1 MAVRASVMPTF
12 YDLSVKSPSRALTF
26 VPGIG
31 LTLLITFV
39 GFAVHDRFDA
49 VSPLVASL
57 AIGVALGNL
66 GAVPAVCAPG
76 VKFSAK
82 KILRLGIML
91 LGSQLAVSQVVEL
104 GGAELAV
111 VIVVVAATFLGTMW
125 LGPRLGVSRPLSLL
139 VATGF
144 SICGASAVAAM
155 EGVAEADEEEVTYA
169 IALVTLCGSL
179 AIILL
184 PALRNVVGL
193 DAAEMFGAWVG
204 ASVHDV
210 AQVIATSSTGGDS
223 AVQSAT
229 VVKLSRV
236 VLLAPLV
243 AMVSVWLR
251 TPRAGLTSKSTSSK
265 VSVVPIFVV
274 GFIAMILVRTTGV
287 LSDDVLSTLKTIE
300 QWCLASALV
309 GLGAEVRLSKLLR
322 VGGRPL
328 ALAGI
333 SWGAIATL
341 SLVGVH
347 LVN

>member
-1 MAVRASVMPTF
+1 MNA
-12 YDLSVKSPSRALTF
+12 PSRSLTILPGFALA
-26 VPGIG
+26 
-31 LTLLITFV
+31 LLVTFV
-39 GFAVHDRFDA
+39 GFQVHERFDT

-57 AIGVALGNL
+57 VIGVVLGNL
-66 GAVPAVCAPG
+66 GAVPAACAPG
-76 VKFSAK
+76 IKFTAK
-82 KILRLGIML
+82 RVLRFGIVL
-91 LGSQLAVSQVVEL
+91 LGTQLAVSQVIEL
-104 GGAELAV
+104 GGAELLVVIAV
-111 VIVVVAATFLGTMW
+111 VTLTFLGTMW

-179 AIILL
+179 AIVLL
-184 PALRNVVGL
+184 PSLRNVAGL
-193 DAAEMFGAWVG
+193 DAPELFGAWVG

-210 AQVIATSSTGGDS
+210 AQVIATSSTGGDAS
-223 AVQSAT
+223 VHAAT

-243 AMVSVWLR
+243 AMVSIWLR
-251 TPRAGLTSKSTSSK
+251 TPREGLTSRQGSKSPTI
-265 VSVVPIFVV
+265 VPIFVL
-274 GFIAMILVRTTGV
+274 GFLAMILVRTSGV
-287 LSDDVLSTLKTIE
+287 LSDDVLSRLKTIE
-300 QWCLASALV
+300 QWCLACALV
-309 GLGAEVRLSKLLR
+309 SLGSEVRVRKLLR

-328 ALAGI
+328 LLALI
-333 SWGAIATL
+333 SWGGIAGL

>member
-1 MAVRASVMPTF
+1 MNA
-12 YDLSVKSPSRALTF
+12 PSRSLTILPGFALA
-26 VPGIG
+26 
-31 LTLLITFV
+31 LLVTFV
-39 GFAVHDRFDA
+39 GFQVHERFDT

-57 AIGVALGNL
+57 VIGVVLGNL

-76 VKFSAK
+76 IKFTAK
-82 KILRLGIML
+82 RVLRFGIVL
-91 LGSQLAVSQVVEL
+91 LGTQLAVSQVIEL
-104 GGAELAV
+104 GGAELLVVIAV
-111 VIVVVAATFLGTMW
+111 VTLTFLGTMW

-179 AIILL
+179 AIVLL
-184 PALRNVVGL
+184 PSLRNVAGL
-193 DAAEMFGAWVG
+193 DAPELFGAWVG

-210 AQVIATSSTGGDS
+210 AQVIATSSTGGDAS
-223 AVQSAT
+223 VHAAT

-243 AMVSVWLR
+243 AMVSIWLR
-251 TPRAGLTSKSTSSK
+251 APREGLTSRQGSKSPTI
-265 VSVVPIFVV
+265 VPIFVL
-274 GFIAMILVRTTGV
+274 GFLAMILVRTSGV
-287 LSDDVLSTLKTIE
+287 LSDDVLSRLKTIE
-300 QWCLASALV
+300 QWCLACALV
-309 GLGAEVRLSKLLR
+309 SLGSEVRVRKLLR

-328 ALAGI
+328 LLALI
-333 SWGAIATL
+333 SWGGIAGL

>member
-1 MAVRASVMPTF
+1 MTILPGF
-12 YDLSVKSPSRALTF
+12 ALA
-26 VPGIG
+26 
-31 LTLLITFV
+31 LLVTFV
-39 GFAVHDRFDA
+39 GFQVHERFDT

-57 AIGVALGNL
+57 VIGVVLGNL

-76 VKFSAK
+76 IKFTAK
-82 KILRLGIML
+82 RVLRFGIVL
-91 LGSQLAVSQVVEL
+91 LGTQLAVSQVIEL
-104 GGAELAV
+104 GGAELLVVIAV
-111 VIVVVAATFLGTMW
+111 VTLTFLGTMW

-179 AIILL
+179 AIVLL
-184 PALRNVVGL
+184 PSLRNVAGL
-193 DAAEMFGAWVG
+193 DAPELFGAWVG

-210 AQVIATSSTGGDS
+210 AQVIATSSTGGDAS
-223 AVQSAT
+223 VHAAT

-243 AMVSVWLR
+243 AMVSIWLR
-251 TPRAGLTSKSTSSK
+251 TPREGLTSRQGSKSPTI
-265 VSVVPIFVV
+265 VPIFVL
-274 GFIAMILVRTTGV
+274 GFLAMILVRTSGV
-287 LSDDVLSTLKTIE
+287 LSDDVLSRLKTIE
-300 QWCLASALV
+300 QWCLACALV
-309 GLGAEVRLSKLLR
+309 SLGSEVRVRKLLR

-328 ALAGI
+328 LLALI
-333 SWGAIATL
+333 SWGGIAGL

>member
-1 MAVRASVMPTF
+1 MNV
-12 YDLSVKSPSRALTF
+12 PSRSLTILPGFALA
-26 VPGIG
+26 
-31 LTLLITFV
+31 LLVTFV
-39 GFAVHDRFDA
+39 GFQVHHRFDT

-57 AIGVALGNL
+57 VIGVVLGNL
-66 GAVPAVCAPG
+66 GAVPAVCTPG
-76 VKFSAK
+76 IKFTAK
-82 KILRLGIML
+82 RVLRFGIVL
-91 LGSQLAVSQVVEL
+91 LGSQLAVSQVIEL
-104 GGAELAV
+104 GGAELLVVIAV
-111 VIVVVAATFLGTMW
+111 VTTTFLGTMW

-184 PALRNVVGL
+184 PSLRTLAGL
-193 DAAEMFGAWVG
+193 EAPEMFGAWVG

-210 AQVIATSSTGGDS
+210 AQVIATSSTGGDA
-223 AVQSAT
+223 AVHAAT

-243 AMVSVWLR
+243 AIVSLWLR
-251 TPRAGLTSKSTSSK
+251 TPRTGLTSRQGAKSPTI
-265 VSVVPIFVV
+265 VPVFVL
-274 GFIAMILVRTTGV
+274 GFLAMILVRTSGILSSEV
-287 LSDDVLSTLKTIE
+287 LANLKTIE
-300 QWCLASALV
+300 QWCLACALV
-309 GLGAEVRLSKLLR
+309 SLGSEVRIRKLLR

-328 ALAGI
+328 LLALI
-333 SWGAIATL
+333 SWGGIAGL

>member
-1 MAVRASVMPTF
+1 MNAT
-12 YDLSVKSPSRALTF
+12 SRSLTILPGFALA
-26 VPGIG
+26 
-31 LTLLITFV
+31 LLVTFV
-39 GFAVHDRFDA
+39 GFQVHERFDT

-57 AIGVALGNL
+57 VIGVILGNL
-66 GAVPAVCAPG
+66 GAVPAACAPG
-76 VKFSAK
+76 IKFTAK
-82 KILRLGIML
+82 RVLRFGIVL
-91 LGSQLAVSQVVEL
+91 LGTQLAVSQVIKL
-104 GGAELAV
+104 GGAELLVVIAV
-111 VIVVVAATFLGTMW
+111 VTLTFLGTMW

-179 AIILL
+179 AIVLL
-184 PALRNVVGL
+184 PTLRDIVGL
-193 DAAEMFGAWVG
+193 DAPELFGAWVG

-210 AQVIATSSTGGDS
+210 AQVIATSSTGGDAS
-223 AVQSAT
+223 VHAAT

-243 AMVSVWLR
+243 AMVSIWLR
-251 TPRAGLTSKSTSSK
+251 TPREGLTSRQGSKSPTI
-265 VSVVPIFVV
+265 VPIFVL
-274 GFIAMILVRTTGV
+274 GFLAMILVRTSGV
-287 LSDDVLSTLKTIE
+287 LSDDVLSRLKTIE
-300 QWCLASALV
+300 QWCLACALV
-309 GLGAEVRLSKLLR
+309 SLGSEVRVRKLLR

-328 ALAGI
+328 LLALI
-333 SWGAIATL
+333 SWGGIAGL

>member
-1 MAVRASVMPTF
+1 MPTF

-82 KILRLGIML
+82 KILRLGIVL

-184 PALRNVVGL
+184 PALRSVVGL

-251 TPRAGLTSKSTSSK
+251 TPRAGLRSKSTSSK

-287 LSDDVLSTLKTIE
+287 LSDDVLSTLKTVE

-309 GLGAEVRLSKLLR
+309 GLGAEVRLAKLLR

>member
-1 MAVRASVMPTF
+1 MAVRASDMPTF

-82 KILRLGIML
+82 KILRLGIVL

-184 PALRNVVGL
+184 PALRSVVGL

-243 AMVSVWLR
+243 AMVSIWLR

-287 LSDDVLSTLKTIE
+287 LSDDVLSTLKTVE

-309 GLGAEVRLSKLLR
+309 GLGAEVRLAKLLR

>member
-1 MAVRASVMPTF
+1 MNA
-12 YDLSVKSPSRALTF
+12 PSRSLTILPGFALA
-26 VPGIG
+26 
-31 LTLLITFV
+31 LLVTFV
-39 GFAVHDRFDA
+39 GFQVHERFDT

-57 AIGVALGNL
+57 VIGVILGNL
-66 GAVPAVCAPG
+66 GAVPAACAPG
-76 VKFSAK
+76 VKFTAK
-82 KILRLGIML
+82 RVLRFGIVL
-91 LGSQLAVSQVVEL
+91 LGTQLAVSQVIEL
-104 GGAELAV
+104 GGAELLVVIAV
-111 VIVVVAATFLGTMW
+111 VTLTFLGTMW

-179 AIILL
+179 AIVLL
-184 PALRNVVGL
+184 PTLRNVAGL
-193 DAAEMFGAWVG
+193 DAPELFGAWVG

-210 AQVIATSSTGGDS
+210 AQVIATSSTGGDAS
-223 AVQSAT
+223 VHAAT

-243 AMVSVWLR
+243 AMVSIWLR
-251 TPRAGLTSKSTSSK
+251 TPREGLTSRQGSKSPTI
-265 VSVVPIFVV
+265 VPIFVL
-274 GFIAMILVRTTGV
+274 GFLAMILVRTSGV
-287 LSDDVLSTLKTIE
+287 LSDDVLSRLKTIE
-300 QWCLASALV
+300 QWCLACALV
-309 GLGAEVRLSKLLR
+309 SLGSEVRVRKLLR

-328 ALAGI
+328 LLALI
-333 SWGAIATL
+333 SWGGIAGL

>member
-1 MAVRASVMPTF
+1 VNATNRSLTILPGF
-12 YDLSVKSPSRALTF
+12 ALA
-26 VPGIG
+26 
-31 LTLLITFV
+31 LLVTFV
-39 GFAVHDRFDA
+39 GFQVHERFDT

-57 AIGVALGNL
+57 VIGVILGNL
-66 GAVPAVCAPG
+66 GAVPAACAPG
-76 VKFSAK
+76 IKFTAK
-82 KILRLGIML
+82 RVLRFGIVL
-91 LGSQLAVSQVVEL
+91 LGTQLAVSQVIEL
-104 GGAELAV
+104 GGAELLVVIAV
-111 VIVVVAATFLGTMW
+111 VTLTFLGTMW

-179 AIILL
+179 AIVLL
-184 PALRNVVGL
+184 PTLRNVAGL
-193 DAAEMFGAWVG
+193 DAPELFGAWVG

-210 AQVIATSSTGGDS
+210 AQVIATSSTGGDAS
-223 AVQSAT
+223 VHAAT

-243 AMVSVWLR
+243 AMVSIWLR
-251 TPRAGLTSKSTSSK
+251 TPREGLTSRQGSKSPTI
-265 VSVVPIFVV
+265 VPIFVL
-274 GFIAMILVRTTGV
+274 GFLAMILVRTSGV
-287 LSDDVLSTLKTIE
+287 LSDDVLSRLKTIE
-300 QWCLASALV
+300 QWCLACALV
-309 GLGAEVRLSKLLR
+309 SLGSEVRVRKLLR

-328 ALAGI
+328 LLALI
-333 SWGAIATL
+333 SWGGIAGL

>member
-1 MAVRASVMPTF
+1 MPTF

-31 LTLLITFV
+31 LTLFITFV
-39 GFAVHDRFDA
+39 GFAIHERFDA

-82 KILRLGIML
+82 KILRLGIVL
-91 LGSQLAVSQVVEL
+91 LGSQLAVSQVVDL

-111 VIVVVAATFLGTMW
+111 VVVVVATTFLGTMW

-179 AIILL
+179 AIIFL
-184 PALRNVVGL
+184 PALRSAVGL

-210 AQVIATSSTGGDS
+210 AQVIATSSTGGDA

-251 TPRAGLTSKSTSSK
+251 TPRAGLASKSTTSK

-287 LSDDVLSTLKTIE
+287 LSDDVLSTLKTVE

-309 GLGAEVRLSKLLR
+309 GLGAEVRLTKLLR

-333 SWGAIATL
+333 SWGAIASL
-341 SLVGVH
+341 SLLGVH

>member
-1 MAVRASVMPTF
+1 SDMPTF

>member
-1 MAVRASVMPTF
+1 MNAT
-12 YDLSVKSPSRALTF
+12 SRSLTILPGFALA
-26 VPGIG
+26 
-31 LTLLITFV
+31 LLVTFV
-39 GFAVHDRFDA
+39 GFQVHERFDT

-57 AIGVALGNL
+57 VIGVILGNL
-66 GAVPAVCAPG
+66 GAVPAACAPG
-76 VKFSAK
+76 IKFTAK
-82 KILRLGIML
+82 RVLRFGIVL
-91 LGSQLAVSQVVEL
+91 LGTQLAVSQVIEL
-104 GGAELAV
+104 GGAELLVVIAV
-111 VIVVVAATFLGTMW
+111 VTLTFLGTMW

-179 AIILL
+179 AIVLL
-184 PALRNVVGL
+184 PTLRNVAGL
-193 DAAEMFGAWVG
+193 DAPELFGAWVG

-210 AQVIATSSTGGDS
+210 AQVIATSSTGGDAS
-223 AVQSAT
+223 VHAAT

-243 AMVSVWLR
+243 AMVSIWLR
-251 TPRAGLTSKSTSSK
+251 TPREGLTSRQGSKSPTL
-265 VSVVPIFVV
+265 VPIFVL
-274 GFIAMILVRTTGV
+274 GFLAMILVRTSGV
-287 LSDDVLSTLKTIE
+287 LSDDVLSRLKTIE
-300 QWCLASALV
+300 QWCLACALV
-309 GLGAEVRLSKLLR
+309 SLGSEVRVRKLLR

-328 ALAGI
+328 LLALI
-333 SWGAIATL
+333 SWGGIAGL

>member
-1 MAVRASVMPTF
+1 MPTF

-82 KILRLGIML
+82 KILRLGIVL

-184 PALRNVVGL
+184 PALRSVVGM

-287 LSDDVLSTLKTIE
+287 LSDDVLSTLKTVE

-309 GLGAEVRLSKLLR
+309 GLGAEVRLAKLLR

>member
-82 KILRLGIML
+82 KILRLGIVL

>member
-1 MAVRASVMPTF
+1 MPTF

-39 GFAVHDRFDA
+39 GFAIHDRFDA

-82 KILRLGIML
+82 KILRLGIVL

-184 PALRNVVGL
+184 PALRSVVGL

-287 LSDDVLSTLKTIE
+287 LSDDVLSTLKTVE

-309 GLGAEVRLSKLLR
+309 GLGAEVRLAKLLR

-333 SWGAIATL
+333 SWGAIATM

>member
-1 MAVRASVMPTF
+1 MPTF

-66 GAVPAVCAPG
+66 GAVPAVCSPG

-82 KILRLGIML
+82 KILRLGIVL

-184 PALRNVVGL
+184 PALRSVVGL

-287 LSDDVLSTLKTIE
+287 LSDDVLSTLKTVE

-309 GLGAEVRLSKLLR
+309 GLGAEVRLAKLLR

>member
-1 MAVRASVMPTF
+1 MPTF

-26 VPGIG
+26 VPGIA
-31 LTLLITFV
+31 LTLFITFV
-39 GFAVHDRFDA
+39 GFAVHERFDA

-82 KILRLGIML
+82 KVLRLGIVL

-111 VIVVVAATFLGTMW
+111 VVVVVATTFLGTMW

-179 AIILL
+179 AIVLL

-193 DAAEMFGAWVG
+193 ESAEMFGAWVG

-210 AQVIATSSTGGDS
+210 AQVIATSSTGGDA
-223 AVQSAT
+223 AVHSAT

-251 TPRAGLTSKSTSSK
+251 TPRAGLTSKSRTSK
-265 VSVVPIFVV
+265 VTVVPIFVV

-287 LSDDVLSTLKTIE
+287 LSSDVLSTVKTVE

-309 GLGAEVRLSKLLR
+309 GLGAEVRLTKLLR

-341 SLVGVH
+341 SLLGVH

>member
-1 MAVRASVMPTF
+1 VNA
-12 YDLSVKSPSRALTF
+12 PSRSLTILPGFALA
-26 VPGIG
+26 
-31 LTLLITFV
+31 LLVTFV
-39 GFAVHDRFDA
+39 GFQVHERFDT

-57 AIGVALGNL
+57 VIGVILGNL
-66 GAVPAVCAPG
+66 GAVPAACAPG
-76 VKFSAK
+76 IKFTAK
-82 KILRLGIML
+82 RVLRFGIVL
-91 LGSQLAVSQVVEL
+91 LGTQLAVSQVIEL
-104 GGAELAV
+104 GGAELLVVIAV
-111 VIVVVAATFLGTMW
+111 VTLTFLGTMW

-179 AIILL
+179 AIVLL
-184 PALRNVVGL
+184 PTLRNVAGL
-193 DAAEMFGAWVG
+193 DAPELFGAWVG

-210 AQVIATSSTGGDS
+210 AQVIATSSTGGDAS
-223 AVQSAT
+223 VHAAT

-243 AMVSVWLR
+243 AMVSIWLR
-251 TPRAGLTSKSTSSK
+251 TPREGLTSRQGSKSPTI
-265 VSVVPIFVV
+265 VPIFVL
-274 GFIAMILVRTTGV
+274 GFLAMILVRTSGV
-287 LSDDVLSTLKTIE
+287 LSDDVLSRLKTIE
-300 QWCLASALV
+300 QWCLACALV
-309 GLGAEVRLSKLLR
+309 SLGSEVRVRKLLR

-328 ALAGI
+328 LLALI
-333 SWGAIATL
+333 SWGGIAGL

>member
-1 MAVRASVMPTF
+1 MAVRASDMPTF

-82 KILRLGIML
+82 KILRLGIVL

-184 PALRNVVGL
+184 PALRSVVGL

-287 LSDDVLSTLKTIE
+287 LSDDVLSTLKTVE

-309 GLGAEVRLSKLLR
+309 GLGAEVRLAKLLR

>member
-1 MAVRASVMPTF
+1 MAVRASDMPTF

-66 GAVPAVCAPG
+66 GAVPAICAPG

-82 KILRLGIML
+82 KILRLGIVL

-184 PALRNVVGL
+184 PALRSVVGL

-287 LSDDVLSTLKTIE
+287 LSDDVLSTLKTVE

-309 GLGAEVRLSKLLR
+309 GLGAEVRLAKLLR

>member
-1 MAVRASVMPTF
+1 MNATNRSLTILPGF
-12 YDLSVKSPSRALTF
+12 ALA
-26 VPGIG
+26 
-31 LTLLITFV
+31 LLVTFV
-39 GFAVHDRFDA
+39 GFQVHERFDT

-57 AIGVALGNL
+57 VIGVILGNL
-66 GAVPAVCAPG
+66 GAVPAACAPG
-76 VKFSAK
+76 IKFTAK
-82 KILRLGIML
+82 RVLRFGIVL
-91 LGSQLAVSQVVEL
+91 LGTQLAVSQVIEL
-104 GGAELAV
+104 GGAELLVVIAV
-111 VIVVVAATFLGTMW
+111 VTLTFLGTMW

-179 AIILL
+179 AIVLL
-184 PALRNVVGL
+184 PTLRNVAGL
-193 DAAEMFGAWVG
+193 DAPELFGAWVG

-210 AQVIATSSTGGDS
+210 AQVIATSSTGGDAS
-223 AVQSAT
+223 VHAAT

-243 AMVSVWLR
+243 AMVSIWLR
-251 TPRAGLTSKSTSSK
+251 TPREGLTSRQGSKSPTI
-265 VSVVPIFVV
+265 VPIFVL
-274 GFIAMILVRTTGV
+274 GFLAMILVRTSGV
-287 LSDDVLSTLKTIE
+287 LSDDVLSRLKTIE
-300 QWCLASALV
+300 QWCLACALV
-309 GLGAEVRLSKLLR
+309 SLGSEVRVRKLLR

-328 ALAGI
+328 LLALI
-333 SWGAIATL
+333 SWGGIAGL

>member
-1 MAVRASVMPTF
+1 MTILPGF
-12 YDLSVKSPSRALTF
+12 ALA
-26 VPGIG
+26 
-31 LTLLITFV
+31 LLVTFV
-39 GFAVHDRFDA
+39 GFQVHERFDT

-57 AIGVALGNL
+57 VIGVVLGNL

-76 VKFSAK
+76 IKFTTK
-82 KILRLGIML
+82 RVLRFGIVL
-91 LGSQLAVSQVVEL
+91 LGTQLAVSQVIEL
-104 GGAELAV
+104 GGAELLVVIAV
-111 VIVVVAATFLGTMW
+111 VTLTFLGTMW

-179 AIILL
+179 AIVLL
-184 PALRNVVGL
+184 PSLRNVAGL
-193 DAAEMFGAWVG
+193 DAPELFGAWVG

-210 AQVIATSSTGGDS
+210 AQVIATSSTGGDAS
-223 AVQSAT
+223 VHAAT

-243 AMVSVWLR
+243 AMVSIWLR
-251 TPRAGLTSKSTSSK
+251 TPREGLTSRQGSKSPTI
-265 VSVVPIFVV
+265 VPIFVL
-274 GFIAMILVRTTGV
+274 GFLAMILVRTSGV
-287 LSDDVLSTLKTIE
+287 LSDDVLSRLKTIE
-300 QWCLASALV
+300 QWCLACALV
-309 GLGAEVRLSKLLR
+309 SLGSEVRVRKLLR

-328 ALAGI
+328 LLALI
-333 SWGAIATL
+333 SWGGIAGL

>member
-82 KILRLGIML
+82 KILRLGIVL

-287 LSDDVLSTLKTIE
+287 LSDDVLSTLKTVE

>member
-1 MAVRASVMPTF
+1 MTILPGF
-12 YDLSVKSPSRALTF
+12 ALA
-26 VPGIG
+26 
-31 LTLLITFV
+31 LLVTFV
-39 GFAVHDRFDA
+39 GFQVHERFDT

-57 AIGVALGNL
+57 VIGVVLGNL

-76 VKFSAK
+76 IKFTAK
-82 KILRLGIML
+82 RVLRFGIVL
-91 LGSQLAVSQVVEL
+91 LGTQLAVSQVIEL
-104 GGAELAV
+104 GGAELLVVIAV
-111 VIVVVAATFLGTMW
+111 VTLTFLGTMW

-179 AIILL
+179 AIVLL
-184 PALRNVVGL
+184 PTLRNVAGL
-193 DAAEMFGAWVG
+193 DAPELFGAWVG

-210 AQVIATSSTGGDS
+210 AQVIATSSTGGDAS
-223 AVQSAT
+223 VHAAT

-243 AMVSVWLR
+243 AMVSIWLR
-251 TPRAGLTSKSTSSK
+251 TPREGLTSRQGSKSPTI
-265 VSVVPIFVV
+265 VPIFVL
-274 GFIAMILVRTTGV
+274 GFLAMILVRTSGV
-287 LSDDVLSTLKTIE
+287 LSDDVLSQLKTIE
-300 QWCLASALV
+300 QWCLACALV
-309 GLGAEVRLSKLLR
+309 SLGSEVRVRKLLR

-328 ALAGI
+328 LLALI
-333 SWGAIATL
+333 SWGGIAGL

>member
-1 MAVRASVMPTF
+1 
-12 YDLSVKSPSRALTF
+12 
-26 VPGIG
+26 
-31 LTLLITFV
+31 
-39 GFAVHDRFDA
+39 
-49 VSPLVASL
+49 
-57 AIGVALGNL
+57 
-66 GAVPAVCAPG
+66 
-76 VKFSAK
+76 
-82 KILRLGIML
+82 ML

-184 PALRNVVGL
+184 PALRSVVGL

-287 LSDDVLSTLKTIE
+287 LSDDVLSTLKTVE

-309 GLGAEVRLSKLLR
+309 GLGAEVRLAKLLR

>member
-1 MAVRASVMPTF
+1 MNAT
-12 YDLSVKSPSRALTF
+12 SRSLTILPGFALA
-26 VPGIG
+26 
-31 LTLLITFV
+31 LLVTFV
-39 GFAVHDRFDA
+39 GFQVHERFDT

-57 AIGVALGNL
+57 VIGVILGNL
-66 GAVPAVCAPG
+66 GAVPAACAPG
-76 VKFSAK
+76 IKFTAK
-82 KILRLGIML
+82 RVLRFGIVL
-91 LGSQLAVSQVVEL
+91 LGTQLAVSQVIEL
-104 GGAELAV
+104 GGAELLVVIAV
-111 VIVVVAATFLGTMW
+111 VTLTFLGTMW

-179 AIILL
+179 AIVLL
-184 PALRNVVGL
+184 PTLRDIVGL
-193 DAAEMFGAWVG
+193 DAPELFGAWVG

-210 AQVIATSSTGGDS
+210 AQVIATSSTGGDAS
-223 AVQSAT
+223 VHAAT

-243 AMVSVWLR
+243 AMVSIWLR
-251 TPRAGLTSKSTSSK
+251 TPREGLTSRQGSKSPTI
-265 VSVVPIFVV
+265 VPIFVL
-274 GFIAMILVRTTGV
+274 GFLAMILVRTSGV
-287 LSDDVLSTLKTIE
+287 LSDDVLSRLKTIE
-300 QWCLASALV
+300 QWCLACALV
-309 GLGAEVRLSKLLR
+309 SLGSEVRVRKLLR

-328 ALAGI
+328 LLALI
-333 SWGAIATL
+333 SWGGIAGL

>member
-1 MAVRASVMPTF
+1 MAVRASDMPTF
-12 YDLSVKSPSRALTF
+12 YDLSVKSPSRALTV

-82 KILRLGIML
+82 KTLRLGIVL

-184 PALRNVVGL
+184 PTLRNAVGL

-287 LSDDVLSTLKTIE
+287 LSDDVLSTLKTVE

>member
-1 MAVRASVMPTF
+1 M
-12 YDLSVKSPSRALTF
+12 
-26 VPGIG
+26 PGIG

-82 KILRLGIML
+82 KILRLGIVL

-287 LSDDVLSTLKTIE
+287 LSDDVLSTLKTVE

>member
-1 MAVRASVMPTF
+1 MPTF

-31 LTLLITFV
+31 LTLFITFV
-39 GFAVHDRFDA
+39 GFAIHERFDA

-82 KILRLGIML
+82 KILRLGIVL
-91 LGSQLAVSQVVEL
+91 LGSQLAVSQVVDL
-104 GGAELAV
+104 GGDELAV
-111 VIVVVAATFLGTMW
+111 VVVVVATTFLGTMW

-184 PALRNVVGL
+184 PALRSAVGL

-210 AQVIATSSTGGDS
+210 AQVIATSSTGGDV
-223 AVQSAT
+223 AVHSAT

-243 AMVSVWLR
+243 AMVSFWLR
-251 TPRAGLTSKSTSSK
+251 TPRVGLTSKSTTSK
-265 VSVVPIFVV
+265 VTVVPIFVI

-287 LSDDVLSTLKTIE
+287 LSDDTLSTLKTVE

-309 GLGAEVRLSKLLR
+309 GLGAEVRLTKLLR

-333 SWGAIATL
+333 SWGAIASL
-341 SLVGVH
+341 SLLGVH

>member
-1 MAVRASVMPTF
+1 MTVRASDMPTF

-82 KILRLGIML
+82 KILRLGIVL

-184 PALRNVVGL
+184 PALRSVVGL

-265 VSVVPIFVV
+265 VRVVPIFVV
-274 GFIAMILVRTTGV
+274 GFIALILVRTTGV
-287 LSDDVLSTLKTIE
+287 LSDDVLSTLKTVE

-309 GLGAEVRLSKLLR
+309 GLGAEVRLAKLLR

-333 SWGAIATL
+333 SWGAIATM

>member
-1 MAVRASVMPTF
+1 MPTF

-31 LTLLITFV
+31 LTLFITFV
-39 GFAVHDRFDA
+39 GFAIHERFDA

-57 AIGVALGNL
+57 AIGVTLGNL

-82 KILRLGIML
+82 KILRLGIVL
-91 LGSQLAVSQVVEL
+91 LGSQLAVSQVVDL

-111 VIVVVAATFLGTMW
+111 VVVVVATTFLGTMW

-193 DAAEMFGAWVG
+193 ESAEMFGAWVG

-210 AQVIATSSTGGDS
+210 AQVIATSSTGGDA
-223 AVQSAT
+223 AVHSAT

-243 AMVSVWLR
+243 AMVSFWLR
-251 TPRAGLTSKSTSSK
+251 TPRVGLTSKSTTSK
-265 VSVVPIFVV
+265 VTVVPIFVV

-287 LSDDVLSTLKTIE
+287 LSDDALSTLKTVE

-309 GLGAEVRLSKLLR
+309 GLGAEVRLTKLLR

-341 SLVGVH
+341 SLLGVH